1 VIRLRSDD
9 WDNDAAERRTGGTE
23 LAQTP
28 QTQVNVQVSA
38 HLRAVPDVQSAARD
52 MLLRIEGVGKSYG
65 AAGSAIVALR
75 GVDLDVRRGEFMTII
90 GPSGC
95 GKSTLLQIAA
105 GLITP
110 SVGRVILDGKPI
122 SAPPPE
128 MVYLFQQYT
137 KSLFPWRNVRDNVAF
152 PLENKALARAERD
165 ERATAHLEMVGL
177 AEFANHYPWQLSG
190 GMQQRVAIARALAAA
205 PRVLLMDEPFSA
217 VDALTRLD
225 LQALVLDIWQKR
237 GDLTILFVTHD
248 VEEAVYLSDR
258 IAVLTRRPSSI
269 SRIVEPGLGRPRHPV
284 DTREDPLFLRHRH
297 DLLNTLLDRP
307 NERS

>member
-1 VIRLRSDD
+1 LV
-9 WDNDAAERRTGGTE
+9 
-23 LAQTP
+23 QTP
-28 QTQVNVQVSA
+28 EMSVDARV
-38 HLRAVPDVQSAARD
+38 RAIGGGPDLQSEQRD
-52 MLLRIEGVGKSYG
+52 VLLRLEGVGKSY
-65 AAGSAIVALR
+65 ASAHSAIVALES
-75 GVDLDVRRGEFMTII
+75 VNLDIRRGEFLTVI

-110 SVGRVILDGKPI
+110 SVGRAVLDGRPI
-122 SAPPPE
+122 SGPPPE

-152 PLENKALARAERD
+152 ALERKALTRAARTEQ
-165 ERATAHLEMVGL
+165 ATAYLQMVGL
-177 AEFANHYPWQLSG
+177 IDFADHYPWQLSG
-190 GMQQRVAIARALAAA
+190 GMQQRVAIARALAAT

-225 LQALVLDIWQKR
+225 LQTLLLDIWQKNR
-237 GDLTILFVTHD
+237 DLTVLFVTHD

-269 SRIVEPGLGRPRHPV
+269 SRIVEPGLKRPRHPV
-284 DTREDPLFLRHRH
+284 DTREDPLYLRHRH

-307 NERS
+307 DGRF